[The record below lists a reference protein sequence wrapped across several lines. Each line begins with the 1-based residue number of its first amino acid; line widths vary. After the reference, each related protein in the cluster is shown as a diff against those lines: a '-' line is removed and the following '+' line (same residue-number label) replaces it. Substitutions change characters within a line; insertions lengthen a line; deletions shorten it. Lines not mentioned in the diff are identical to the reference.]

1 MKKNI
6 VITAIMF
13 CVVTMGIGCK
23 KFLNVNH
30 NPNNPTSVS
39 ESLQL
44 GPIEKTTSGDI
55 VGGFAGTTTAYWMQ
69 QLSINQPSPDAEN
82 YEIFPADVDNTWSF
96 YLYPAIFENLKVMI
110 AQAESAQHYQY
121 AAIGKTLFAYNLAI
135 TTDLWNDIP
144 YSEALN
150 VDSTK
155 PKYDSQ
161 ESIYNS
167 IQSLLDSALYYT
179 NQTPSAVAPGNDDFI
194 YGGDMSEWQKFIYT
208 LKARFYLRLTK
219 APGRT
224 ASLQADSALAAL
236 QNAFASN
243 NDNAA
248 VAYTGSS
255 NDENPW
261 YANTLPGA
269 GGVVMAASF
278 MDSLIARNDPRLPV
292 IAAPGSGGN
301 YSGRQTGADPDPD
314 YTIYSTVNTFYG
326 GSLPLDPNNT
336 AGASAPLFLATY
348 SEALFIEA
356 EATFIKQGASA
367 AQPIY
372 DSAIASH
379 MSLLGIGTAAQ
390 AAYIASRPLLTV
402 SNAIQ
407 QIITEKY
414 VADFLSLETYNDW
427 RRTGFPVLTLA
438 QNPYVNFIPRRWPY
452 SSTEILTN
460 PQPQQSATI
469 ADRVWWDAQ

>member
-6 VITAIMF
+6 VITTIIF
-13 CVVTMGIGCK
+13 CVVILGIGCK
-23 KFLNVNH
+23 KFLDVNH

-44 GPIEKTTSGDI
+44 GPIEKTTSTDI
-55 VGGFAGTTTAYWMQ
+55 VGGYNGTVAAYWMQ
-69 QLSINQPSPDAEN
+69 QLTINQASPDLES
-82 YEIFPADVDNTWSF
+82 YVMFPADVDNTWSF

-110 AQAESAQHYQY
+110 AQAESAHHYQY

-135 TTDLWNDIP
+135 TTDVWNDIP

-179 NQTPSAVAPGNDDFI
+179 NQTPSAVTPGTDDFI
-194 YGGDMSEWQKFIYT
+194 YNGNMSEWQKFIYT
-208 LKARFYLRLTK
+208 LKARYYLRLTK

-224 ASLQADSALAAL
+224 ASLQADSALTAL
-236 QNAFASN
+236 QNAFTSN

-255 NDENPW
+255 NDQNPW
-261 YANTLPGA
+261 YGNTLPAA
-269 GGVVMAASF
+269 GGVVIAASF
-278 MDSLIARNDPRLPV
+278 IDSLKAHNDPRLPV
-292 IAAPGSGGN
+292 IADTGSLGT
-301 YSGRQTGADPDPD
+301 YSGRQSGADPVPD

-326 GSLPLDPNNT
+326 GSLPLNPNNT

-356 EATFIKQGASA
+356 EAIFIKQGATA

-372 DSAIASH
+372 ESAIASN
-379 MSLLGIGTAAQ
+379 MSLLGVSTTDQ
-390 AAYIASRPLLTV
+390 NVYIASRPLLTA
-402 SNAIQ
+402 SNAIE

-414 VADFLSLETYNDW
+414 VADFLSLEPYNDW

-438 QNPYVNFIPRRWPY
+438 QNPYVNYIPRRWPY

-469 ADRVWWDAQ
+469 ADRVWWDAK